1 MPHNKTNFNLTSSFN
16 FFTKIQ
22 KAIKAN
28 DANQGLA
35 LYLEFYD
42 QIVAKAPLE
51 WKLAAI
57 FQHVKT
63 YPSNW
68 TSDLLNR
75 PSGAVLAFIVSQI
88 AAKDIPLPSALA
100 QLYPVPPGIKPL
112 LAAAWQRYP
121 TCHCLNDS
129 TFRARFIKW
138 LAQDNAAIGFCLLAQ
153 AARGDDKQQLRDLSE
168 QWLQRGLPHP
178 ETPNQ
183 IVQAA
188 QFEIL
193 RDTVLQAIRQSL
205 ALFFQNNGALFTLT
219 QCAFQL
225 GKFDNHAYSTTIAY
239 SELLLPRQLEPQD
252 RRTVLALRL
261 AALAQAQQDQ
271 QISDEYRQGWMPTGW
286 AYPYPDQILYTL
298 HRTGDAALER
308 HLLETADLSHDMP
321 QWVLLWRDRVLE
333 NRSPERIFDD
343 WDQLYF
349 QKQQLNDEA
358 ILVGFTRAFLALPL
372 QSLEWGEQLRTM
384 WEYLASLDNYDTNI
398 AYAFLV
404 LLQRMDDDKIIQF
417 EKRLYDAPLDHSF
430 VREAALLYVR
440 ALRRRKHWDKVVSYL
455 ARPDAILLQKI
466 SPFEEYNF
474 IQMMSKLEK
483 TLAKTEDELLPWLQ
497 LWERL
502 MSLPLDNE
510 MVLESVIHFHN
521 LREDLKNYKNV
532 SHLIFKDNIDADVYL
547 QMLRRAKATAEYLIQ
562 RKSDQLP
569 LDEVET
575 LRTDLRH
582 ADIGGTR
589 NILEKLAKEQT

>member
-1 MPHNKTNFNLTSSFN
+1 MPHNKTNLNLTNSFN
-16 FFTKIQ
+16 FFTQIQ

-68 TSDLLNR
+68 TNDLLNR
-75 PSGAVLAFIVSQI
+75 PSGAVLAFVVSQI

-129 TFRARFIKW
+129 AFRARFIKW

-168 QWLQRGLPHP
+168 LWLQRGLQHP

-183 IVQAA
+183 IVQAS
-188 QFEIL
+188 QFDEIL
-193 RDTVLQAIRQSL
+193 RETVLQAIRQSL

-225 GKFDNHAYSTTIAY
+225 GKFDNHAYNTTIAY

-271 QISDEYRQGWMPTGW
+271 QIVDEYRQGWMPTGW
-286 AYPYPDQILYTL
+286 AYPYPNQILYTL
-298 HRTGDAALER
+298 HRTGDTALEL
-308 HLLETADLSHDMP
+308 HLLETADFSHDMP

-333 NRSPERIFDD
+333 NRSPKLIFDD
-343 WDQLYF
+343 WDQFYF
-349 QKQQLNDEA
+349 QKQKLNDEA
-358 ILVGFTRAFLALPL
+358 ILVGFTWVFLALPL
-372 QSLEWGEQLRTM
+372 QSQEWGEQLRTM
-384 WEYLASLDNYDTNI
+384 WEYLASLDNYDTNM
-398 AYAFLV
+398 ANAFLV
-404 LLQRMDDDKIIQF
+404 LLQRMDDDKIIEF
-417 EKRLYDAPLDHSF
+417 EKRLYEAPLDHRF

-440 ALRRRKHWDKVVSYL
+440 ALRRRKHWDKTSVGWVS
-455 ARPDAILLQKI
+455 RSETHKI
-466 SPFEEYNF
+466 
-474 IQMMSKLEK
+474 Q
-483 TLAKTEDELLPWLQ
+483 
-497 LWERL
+497 
-502 MSLPLDNE
+502 
-510 MVLESVIHFHN
+510 
-521 LREDLKNYKNV
+521 
-532 SHLIFKDNIDADVYL
+532 
-547 QMLRRAKATAEYLIQ
+547 
-562 RKSDQLP
+562 
-569 LDEVET
+569 
-575 LRTDLRH
+575 
-582 ADIGGTR
+582 
-589 NILEKLAKEQT
+589 